1 MEVKVAQEEEQQ
13 QQSQGQGS
21 EGRMSNAAK
30 AAVAAAATGAATIAV
45 RKALS
50 RDSGGSNGS
59 GSAEG
64 NGVSSKTKTS
74 VKQRTAGGSSLLA
87 SVASGGWDAARD
99 AVLPVAED
107 VAEAAGTYLATN
119 GPEVLRDQIV
129 PRFIDA
135 FNDAREGASSA
146 K

>member
-1 MEVKVAQEEEQQ
+1 MAHHEEHEEQQ
-13 QQSQGQGS
+13 SEGQGS

-59 GSAEG
+59 SKTNGGGSG
-64 NGVSSKTKTS
+64 RSSVSSRS
-74 VKQRTAGGSSLLA
+74 SGGTSLLS

-99 AVLPVAED
+99 AVIPIAED
-107 VAEAAGTYLATN
+107 VAEAAGKYLATSA
-119 GPEVLRDQIV
+119 PDVVREQIV

-135 FNDAREGASSA
+135 FNDAQQRAS
-146 K
+146 